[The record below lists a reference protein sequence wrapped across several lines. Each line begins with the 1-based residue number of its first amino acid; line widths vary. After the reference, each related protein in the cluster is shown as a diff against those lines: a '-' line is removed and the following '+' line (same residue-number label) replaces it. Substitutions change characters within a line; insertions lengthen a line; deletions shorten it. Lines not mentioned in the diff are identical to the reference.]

1 MLGRTDREPGGTDD
15 MKLKEQRDHEVTDL
29 PFINLNEGRWLLG
42 VGIVRWRQVW
52 DEVYKFKVLHW
63 MTPRSVVVNL
73 DSLLVAVY
81 PHIEKDTTGR
91 ALVAMQFMW
100 KVVDQRQKEIEIRR
114 DRRIEKDRKSKLAE
128 VDEGDN

>member
-1 MLGRTDREPGGTDD
+1 
-15 MKLKEQRDHEVTDL
+15 VTDL